1 MESYTLIDLVEED
14 LEKELEDEDEE
25 VESKKKRRRLAEI
38 IINFISKND
47 YQTEDET
54 EILLSL
60 FEYPTDKQAEEL
72 KQLAT
77 NIEPIALARD
87 VVEDRIDDLTYQVNE
102 QPVKSEISDEKT
114 EQIIAL
120 KEIRDYLST
129 SSEVTSTVVTNEII
143 ETIPKIVEP
152 KSQLHDKQ
160 PYHQEKTSK
169 KKPEVNKSVKK
180 ISKNETGQPNQIR
193 SNKHPA
199 GFESHTVLRP
209 NEQKT
214 LQPQSLAST
223 RELIKKIYENPVQK
237 VNPIEAKNLLEKPT
251 SVMYENRFN
260 NSHPTPPDID
270 SIRRLLDKN
279 HFSRAEQG
287 TIIEE
292 ILTGADPET
301 VIEKHIQN
309 ILKSTPANIDKSNQ
323 PLHAT
328 SYNVDRSPARANLK
342 PQDNSTKKADSNP
355 YYNPRFL
362 AILLVLIILIV
373 IIFQVI

>member
-25 VESKKKRRRLAEI
+25 VESRKKRRRLAEI

-180 ISKNETGQPNQIR
+180 ISKNETSHPNQIR